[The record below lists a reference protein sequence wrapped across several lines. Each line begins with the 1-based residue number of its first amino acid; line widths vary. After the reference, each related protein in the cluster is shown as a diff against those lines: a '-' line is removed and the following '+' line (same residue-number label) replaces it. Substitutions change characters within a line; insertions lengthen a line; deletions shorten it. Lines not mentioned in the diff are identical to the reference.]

1 MKDVEIMDEEGRR
14 KWRIME
20 GKGMMYN
27 VRIEFFSEFSW
38 GSVDSFNMGDR
49 KARR

>member
-27 VRIEFFSEFSW
+27 VRIEVLFRILLGKCRIF
-38 GSVDSFNMGDR
+38 
-49 KARR
+49 